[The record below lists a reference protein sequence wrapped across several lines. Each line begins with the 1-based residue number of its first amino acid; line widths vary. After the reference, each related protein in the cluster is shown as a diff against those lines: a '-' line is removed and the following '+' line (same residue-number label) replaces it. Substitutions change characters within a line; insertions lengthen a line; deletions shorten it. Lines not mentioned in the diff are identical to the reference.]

1 MSRVKVQP
9 AASIIVDAV
18 GGVAVNWLA
27 VAKKETN
34 GQI

>member
-9 AASIIVDAV
+9 AASIIVDVA

-27 VAKKETN
+27 AAKKETN